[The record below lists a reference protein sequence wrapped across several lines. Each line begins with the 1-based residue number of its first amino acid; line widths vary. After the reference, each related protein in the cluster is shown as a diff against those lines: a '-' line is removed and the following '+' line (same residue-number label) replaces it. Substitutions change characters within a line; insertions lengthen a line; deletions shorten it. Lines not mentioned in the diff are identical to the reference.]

1 MEDPLN
7 DTGVRGLPYDQRA
20 NQRVPSDHHTTQRGP
35 IERVISEHH
44 RGFLQLPTRKT
55 TLD

>member
-20 NQRVPSDHHTTQRGP
+20 NQRVGKVMRASSRDSTPHVYNIASNQ
-35 IERVISEHH
+35 
-44 RGFLQLPTRKT
+44 
-55 TLD
+55 